1 MKVLFYKSITTYQT
15 LKKKKKKGFIII
27 NYSGRTQ
34 SSKTVS
40 QASLWSL
47 SHTRAQGLLPGDCST
62 SSAHTGAP
70 LSSSHVTAAAKL
82 PARPA
87 EGPPAGLAD
96 VISGCHLLYSSGL

>member
-15 LKKKKKKGFIII
+15 LKKKKKGFIII